1 MASTKRYG
9 GLTGG
14 ILPEQRLA
22 SGADHPARA
31 VRLFH
36 DAASQ
41 GDGRGRARSLSV
53 VEVATQLSFP
63 AASAARGRQ
72 VPAQVLTTAP
82 SRLLVGLL
90 QRVSLHQTP

>member
-1 MASTKRYG
+1 MAWGSDGVGSCRKTCSRAASSLIPGSGMASTKRYG

-22 SGADHPARA
+22 SGADHLARA

-53 VEVATQLSFP
+53 VGGRD
-63 AASAARGRQ
+63 AA
-72 VPAQVLTTAP
+72 
-82 SRLLVGLL
+82 
-90 QRVSLHQTP
+90 